1 MNFVFMTRRQT
12 SQKPAIKP
20 IQVPINSTV
29 PAPILGGASRAVGET
44 TPRSTTLPV
53 ADCMK
58 DSISVKRLWQHPLRD
73 RGP

>member
-29 PAPILGGASRAVGET
+29 PAPTPGEAGFAVVEYRARFNRDLRSRTA
-44 TPRSTTLPV
+44 
-53 ADCMK
+53 
-58 DSISVKRLWQHPLRD
+58 
-73 RGP
+73 